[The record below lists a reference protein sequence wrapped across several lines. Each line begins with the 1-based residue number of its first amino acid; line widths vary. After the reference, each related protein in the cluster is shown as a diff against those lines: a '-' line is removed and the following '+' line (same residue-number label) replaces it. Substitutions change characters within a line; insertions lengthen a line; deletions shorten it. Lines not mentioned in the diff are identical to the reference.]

1 MAKLRKGTAYRRL
14 DARPYTRKSKYK
26 KFNFIRATP
35 NNKVV
40 KYAHGKLN
48 AEYKYTIQL
57 VSKEALQIRH
67 NALES
72 GRQTTNRYLESELG
86 RDMYFFN
93 LRVYPHHIL
102 RENPL
107 ASGAGADRLST
118 GMKFSFG
125 KPIGL
130 AARIKKGQIIME
142 VKANNE
148 EVARKALKR
157 AAYKFPCKCS
167 IIEA

>member
-1 MAKLRKGTAYRRL
+1 
-14 DARPYTRKSKYK
+14 
-26 KFNFIRATP
+26 
-35 NNKVV
+35 
-40 KYAHGKLN
+40 
-48 AEYKYTIQL
+48 
-57 VSKEALQIRH
+57 
-67 NALES
+67 
-72 GRQTTNRYLESELG
+72 
-86 RDMYFFN
+86 
-93 LRVYPHHIL
+93 
-102 RENPL
+102 
-107 ASGAGADRLST
+107 
-118 GMKFSFG
+118 MKFSFG